1 MQRQRTA
8 DLREGQVRSS
18 YAQFTCF
25 TGTKVHILTPE
36 ALQMKLQEARKAL
49 DGYRESAAA
58 GSVDVGEG
66 DHIAA
71 AKALVQQAKEAF
83 WRANNTGMDDQVVCL
98 CC

>member
-1 MQRQRTA
+1 MA

-25 TGTKVHILTPE
+25 TGTRRRILTPE

-58 GSVDVGEG
+58 GSVDVGED

-83 WRANNTGMDDQVVCL
+83 WRANNTGMDDQVWCL